1 MDIFLQLWH
10 SGVRETRRHCTTI
23 TGAAH
28 QGGGAFKTRP
38 LVSSC
43 GPYGSVLFEFGGPLD
58 AIFPAQGQGWLET
71 SPHAWTSAGNE
82 TAPAERVDR
91 SVKGRS
97 AGRRLRHRNVDR
109 PPRGRANPPALGH
122 RVSSGACMESA
133 GGVGLE
139 LPETR
144 TAGPAT
150 QREKN
155 PAVEADPM
163 AAYKKKPA
171 RCGRIWSSWMRAGFC
186 LFRRCSAPGRQGAG
200 LPSCGTVTDGIACR
214 SSED

>member
-1 MDIFLQLWH
+1 MDMFLKLWH
-10 SGVRETRRHCTTI
+10 SGGRETRRHCSTT

-28 QGGGAFKTRP
+28 QGGCAFKTRP

-43 GPYGSVLFEFGGPLD
+43 GPYGSVVFKFSGSLD
-58 AIFPAQGQGWLET
+58 AILPPQGQGWLEA
-71 SPHAWTSAGNE
+71 SPHARSSTGNE
-82 TAPAERVDR
+82 ASPAERIDR
-91 SVKGRS
+91 SAKGWS
-97 AGRRLRHRNVDR
+97 ARRRLLDRNVDR
-109 PPRGRANPPALGH
+109 PARGRTNPPTLGH
-122 RVSSGACMESA
+122 RVSSGACVESA

-139 LPETR
+139 LPEAR
-144 TAGPAT
+144 TAGPSA

-155 PAVEADPM
+155 PAVETDPM